1 MAKVIIPAPFRKYA
15 DGLREVMID
24 SNNLGDVMRGLVTR
38 YKGLSVLLEQPALLS
53 LFINGTMLRTGHEQW
68 DSVTIED
75 NAEITLII
83 PIAGG

>member
-15 DGLREVMID
+15 DGLREVIID
-24 SNNLGDVMRGLVTR
+24 SDNLGDLMRGLVAR
-38 YKGLSVLLEQPALLS
+38 YKGLGVLLEQPALLS
-53 LFINGTMLRTGHEQW
+53 LFINGTMLRKGHEQW

>member
-24 SNNLGDVMRGLVTR
+24 SNNLGEVMRGLVAR
-38 YKGLSVLLEQPALLS
+38 YQGLGVLFEQPALLS
-53 LFINGTMLRTGHEQW
+53 LFIDGVMLRTAHDEW
-68 DSVTIED
+68 DSVAIND
-75 NAEITLII
+75 DAEITLII